1 MPPRC
6 IIRAAIGADAVLA
19 EARRHLGEEAVAA
32 HSVVEVAQGLEAGAE
47 FLIVSDA
54 IWSAEMSAAV
64 MASGRRLRWIQ
75 SLTTGI
81 DRMQRFGLPQGVSVS
96 NVGAAFAPAVATHAV
111 ALLLALQRRLPGALA
126 AQARC
131 QWERSIGADSAVPLG
146 QRGVVLGF
154 GPIGQEI
161 CRLLQAFGMRMTAVS
176 RSGTACDWVEVLPA
190 TRLDEVLAEA
200 DALVLA
206 APLTA
211 ETTGIVS
218 ASLLARCKPGML
230 LVNIGRGG
238 LVDQAA
244 LLAAL
249 IEGRL
254 GGAGLDVT
262 DPEPL
267 PQDDPLWRASNL
279 IVTPHVAGFAKD
291 VSIARV
297 CEVVGA
303 NLRRVMA
310 GQAPL
315 SLVTP
320 SQVFIG

>member
-1 MPPRC
+1 
-6 IIRAAIGADAVLA
+6 
-19 EARRHLGEEAVAA
+19 
-32 HSVVEVAQGLEAGAE
+32 
-47 FLIVSDA
+47 
-54 IWSAEMSAAV
+54 
-64 MASGRRLRWIQ
+64 
-75 SLTTGI
+75 
-81 DRMQRFGLPQGVSVS
+81 MQRFGLPQGILVS

-126 AQARC
+126 AQARG
-131 QWERSIGADSAVPLG
+131 QWERSVGADSAVPLG

-161 CRLLQAFGMRMTAVS
+161 CRLLQAFGMRVTAVS
-176 RSGTACDWVEVLPA
+176 RSGTPCEWVEVLPA
-190 TRLDEVLAEA
+190 TQLNHALREA

-211 ETTGIVS
+211 ETARIVS
-218 ASLLARCKPGML
+218 APLLARCKPGML

-238 LVDQAA
+238 LVDHAA

-249 IEGRL
+249 REGRL

-267 PQDDPLWRASNL
+267 PADDPLWAAPNV

-297 CEVVGA
+297 CDVVGE
-303 NLRRVMA
+303 NLCRVIA
-310 GQAPL
+310 GQSPL
-315 SLVTP
+315 NLVT
-320 SQVFIG
+320 QGQDGIR

>member
-1 MPPRC
+1 MRPRC
-6 IIRAAIGADAVLA
+6 IIRAAVGAEAVLA
-19 EARRHLGEEAVAA
+19 EARCHLGEEAIAA
-32 HSVVEVAQGLEAGAE
+32 HSVAEVAQGLEAGAE

-54 IWSAEMSAAV
+54 IWSAEMSAA
-64 MASGRRLRWIQ
+64 ARESGRQLRWIQ

-81 DRMQRFGLPQGVSVS
+81 DRMQRYGLPQGVSVS

-111 ALLLALQRRLPGALA
+111 ALLLALQRRLPAALA
-126 AQARC
+126 AQARGE
-131 QWERSIGADSAVPLG
+131 WDRRVGEDATVPLG

-161 CRLLQAFGMRMTAVS
+161 CRLLQAFGMRVTAVS
-176 RSGTACDWVEVLPA
+176 RSGTPCDWVEMLPA
-190 TRLDEVLAEA
+190 MRLDEAVAGA

-211 ETTGIVS
+211 ETAGIVS
-218 ASLLARCKPGML
+218 GPLLARCKPGML

-249 IEGRL
+249 REGRL
-254 GGAGLDVT
+254 GGAGLDVA

-267 PQDDPLWRASNL
+267 PMDDPLWSAPNL
-279 IVTPHVAGFAKD
+279 IVTPHVAGFAKN

-297 CEVVGA
+297 CGVVGE

-315 SLVTP
+315 NLVTH
-320 SQVFIG
+320 G